1 MKMYSS
7 NLKSAESCLKRLGRS
22 FRPVLAAL
30 LLFVAGSAVA
40 LAQSQ
45 ITGTVLDNYGE
56 PLAGAAVLV
65 TNPGSTLAIDHS
77 VTGIDGTYAVKA
89 SEGQVLN
96 FSFLGMKDLM
106 VTVGKSAVVNV
117 TMQPDDQML
126 NETVVIGYGVQ
137 KKVNLTGSVASI
149 DSKSLDSRPIVQ
161 ASTALQGMVSGV
173 TVTTNS
179 GAPGA
184 DGGVIRIRGINSFGG
199 SSTSPLVLIDGVEGT
214 MDSVDP
220 ALIES
225 ISVLK
230 DAASS
235 AIYGSRAANGVILV
249 TTKRAQSDQ
258 VSVTYSGYV
267 GWSAPTTLPDVVNAV
282 QYEEL
287 MNAMDIQDGNAPTY
301 SADHLD
307 LYRQNMGKDPD
318 NYPNTD
324 WQKVILS
331 RDGFTHNHSVS
342 LAMGTEKIK
351 LLSTLGYL
359 DQGGLVRKSNYT
371 RYSFRNNM
379 DVKFNDK
386 LSMKLD
392 ISFMGGLRDRSPY
405 ESNVFMYMSTRPADI
420 PNRFSTGLYNG
431 GSSMF
436 GMNSEALLRFGG
448 DNKTQTQMFSG
459 SLTLSYKPVEWLTLS
474 GMVAPKHETVSGK
487 NYKKAVKTWSDPE
500 GLGQPISSQPNTTLN
515 QTDEKSLW
523 GNYNFLVTAN
533 KDFGEHN
540 VILTLGTERNDYD
553 YQYLRAYREKF
564 NYDYSQID
572 AGETPNQL
580 TGGHRYQWAIQSF
593 FGRFNYNYKDKYL
606 FEANMRIDGSSR
618 FTSSNRWGYF
628 PSVSGGW
635 RVSEEPFMENIK
647 HTLTN
652 LKLRASYGS
661 LGNQNLAGSGAAAY
675 YPTSQNLAT
684 GQVPMAGNIYPIV
697 ALNTLAN
704 PDLKWEK
711 TTMFDVGVDFSILG
725 KVYVTADYYHKITKD
740 ILMQLDIPEG
750 IGLNAPYQNAGKV
763 RNNGWELSV
772 GYNDQWGDFS
782 FGVQANISDV
792 RNQILNM
799 RGKTSTSGV
808 LHNAEGHEIGSIWT
822 LKSLGIIRTQDEAD
836 WVNANCPQF
845 GETVKVG
852 DIRYKDIDGDNK
864 ITTEDRDYV
873 GTTIPRYTYSGNF
886 NFGWKNLNLN
896 VLLQGVGKVDSYL
909 KAESIQ
915 PGYAG
920 HTFRKEH
927 LDWAS
932 VDNPDGKTPRLSAK
946 QNNNKFDSSFWMKS
960 AAYMRVKNITLG
972 YTLPKNWVK
981 KIGLQSVY
989 VYATGQN
996 MFTFTNFWQGYDPE
1010 VAYHGS
1016 GSGDYDIVDFS
1027 EVDFYPQVKT
1037 WTLGLQIKF

>member
-1 MKMYSS
+1 MYSS
-7 NLKSAESCLKRLGRS
+7 NLRSAENCLKRLGRS

-126 NETVVIGYGVQ
+126 NETVVVGYGVQ

-287 MNAMDIQDGNAPTY
+287 MNAMDIQDGNALTY
-301 SADHLD
+301 SKDHLD

-392 ISFMGGLRDRSPY
+392 ISFIGGLRDRSPY
-405 ESNVFMYMSTRPADI
+405 ESNVFTYMNTRPADI

-436 GMNSEALLRFGG
+436 GMNPEALLKFGG

-487 NYKKAVKTWSDPE
+487 NYKKTVKTWADPE

-606 FEANMRIDGSSR
+606 FEANMRIDGS
-618 FTSSNRWGYF
+618 
-628 PSVSGGW
+628 
-635 RVSEEPFMENIK
+635 
-647 HTLTN
+647 
-652 LKLRASYGS
+652 
-661 LGNQNLAGSGAAAY
+661 
-675 YPTSQNLAT
+675 
-684 GQVPMAGNIYPIV
+684 
-697 ALNTLAN
+697 
-704 PDLKWEK
+704 
-711 TTMFDVGVDFSILG
+711 
-725 KVYVTADYYHKITKD
+725 
-740 ILMQLDIPEG
+740 
-750 IGLNAPYQNAGKV
+750 
-763 RNNGWELSV
+763 
-772 GYNDQWGDFS
+772 
-782 FGVQANISDV
+782 
-792 RNQILNM
+792 
-799 RGKTSTSGV
+799 
-808 LHNAEGHEIGSIWT
+808 
-822 LKSLGIIRTQDEAD
+822 
-836 WVNANCPQF
+836 
-845 GETVKVG
+845 
-852 DIRYKDIDGDNK
+852 
-864 ITTEDRDYV
+864 
-873 GTTIPRYTYSGNF
+873 
-886 NFGWKNLNLN
+886 
-896 VLLQGVGKVDSYL
+896 
-909 KAESIQ
+909 
-915 PGYAG
+915 
-920 HTFRKEH
+920 
-927 LDWAS
+927 
-932 VDNPDGKTPRLSAK
+932 
-946 QNNNKFDSSFWMKS
+946 
-960 AAYMRVKNITLG
+960 
-972 YTLPKNWVK
+972 
-981 KIGLQSVY
+981 
-989 VYATGQN
+989 
-996 MFTFTNFWQGYDPE
+996 
-1010 VAYHGS
+1010 
-1016 GSGDYDIVDFS
+1016 
-1027 EVDFYPQVKT
+1027 
-1037 WTLGLQIKF
+1037 